1 MDDFNNPVFAQAK
14 IEYTKQLTDVLV
26 SPMYEGLKRVYEQS
40 KSDYANDTNRSFHNL
55 FRNHIERV
63 PKWNTDMIET
73 EVERIEKSSN
83 CDWLDDLITA
93 VFISHTKILASI
105 GSKTK
110 KINLTIPKTDNFIH
124 KCYINSARE
133 IWKNPYLFDENKSS
147 IEYQRNI
154 KYTEDL
160 IRESIEQTIRKLLPV
175 KNILREHLENNDTVK
190 REENE
195 DSNKVQKMLMK
206 ELIDLKN
213 RERDRFTLSSEDERY
228 FDDHVDEEAIR
239 NNTKNIKI
247 NNILEEPKPVIERYD
262 NADIVA
268 PSVDE
273 SVVSTEEKLD
283 NYKNI
288 ITENRD
294 RIIESKPVVP
304 VIPEIQPKV
313 EPESEPEPKPQPEP
327 EPEIEPLITPA
338 SELISDDTKNI
349 TTNTEIERIVDDSEI
364 KTVTTIPEG
373 RGKVETVEEE
383 DDKMTIDNFMEDMNS
398 MLKDNDKTEFSLFD
412 DVG

>member
-14 IEYTKQLTDVLV
+14 IEYTKQLTDILV

-40 KSDYANDTNRSFHNL
+40 KSDYANDTNRSFYNI

-63 PKWNTDMIET
+63 PKWNTDMIEM

-105 GSKTK
+105 GNKTK

-147 IEYQRNI
+147 IEYQQNI

-175 KNILREHLENNDTVK
+175 KNILREHLENNDSVK
-190 REENE
+190 RDEKE
-195 DSNKVQKMLMK
+195 DSNNVQKMLMK

-213 RERDRFTLSSEDERY
+213 RERDRFTLSTEDERY

-239 NNTKNIKI
+239 NNTKNIRI
-247 NNILEEPKPVIERYD
+247 NNILDEPKPVIERYD

-273 SVVSTEEKLD
+273 SVVSTEEKLN

-294 RIIESKPVVP
+294 RVIESKPEIP
-304 VIPEIQPKV
+304 VISESQPK
-313 EPESEPEPKPQPEP
+313 PEP
-327 EPEIEPLITPA
+327 EPQLEPEPEVQPLITPA
-338 SELISDDTKNI
+338 SEIIRDDTKNI
-349 TTNTEIERIVDDSEI
+349 TTNNEIEQIVDEDPEI

-373 RGKVETVEEE
+373 RGKVEIVEE
-383 DDKMTIDNFMEDMNS
+383 DDKMTIDNFMEDMNN
-398 MLKDNDKTEFSLFD
+398 MLKDNDKKEFSLFD
-412 DVG
+412 DIG

>member
-26 SPMYEGLKRVYEQS
+26 SPMYDGLKRVYEQS
-40 KSDYANDTNRSFHNL
+40 KRDYANDTNRSFHNV
-55 FRNHIERV
+55 FRSNIEVV

-105 GSKTK
+105 GNKTK
-110 KINLTIPKTDNFIH
+110 KINLTIPKTDNFVH

-160 IRESIEQTIRKLLPV
+160 IKESVEHTIRKLLPV
-175 KNILREHLENNDTVK
+175 KNILREHLENTDSFK
-190 REENE
+190 REETS
-195 DSNKVQKMLMK
+195 DSGDVQKMLMK
-206 ELIDLKN
+206 ELMDLKN

-247 NNILEEPKPVIERYD
+247 HNILEEPKQVIERYD

-294 RIIESKPVVP
+294 RVIESKPVIP
-304 VIPEIQPKV
+304 VIPEIQP
-313 EPESEPEPKPQPEP
+313 EPQPEPQPQPEP
-327 EPEIEPLITPA
+327 EMEPMITPA

-349 TTNTEIERIVDDSEI
+349 TTNTEIERIVEDPEI

-373 RGKVETVEEE
+373 RGKVETVEE
-383 DDKMTIDNFMEDMNS
+383 DDKMTIDNFMDDMNN
-398 MLKDNDKTEFSLFD
+398 MLKDNDKKEFSLFD